1 MRPSLKTLYCRISTC
16 RRIPSPYLP
25 RTPMPDEDP
34 FHAHDRLF
42 RAGLSNPAAAAAFL
56 IDRLPPEVAA
66 RIDWTTLKL
75 EPGSFVD
82 PDLRLAESDL
92 LFSAKADGR
101 EISIYV
107 LFEHQSTRDPY
118 LPMRLLRYMVRIWH
132 RWELTPE
139 NRPPYPQIVSI
150 VLAQNGSVWNVDPTL
165 SSLFS
170 FTGPDDPLRR
180 YLPDFLYELIQLA
193 ALPFDAIRSTPD
205 GILVLRLLKAER
217 SGELLTDPI
226 WDDELLRMV
235 LLDTFHLAV
244 SYMYSRDSVD
254 NDALF
259 HKIKSIGSEP
269 HRTAAMTLAQ
279 KLHQDGRMEGRQDGI
294 QEGFKSGELKGRM
307 EERTHSRRQSVLEAL
322 DLRFGPIPD
331 GLRDSIEAIAD
342 PEKLRALHRA
352 AIVSDSLESF
362 AASL

>member
-1 MRPSLKTLYCRISTC
+1 
-16 RRIPSPYLP
+16 
-25 RTPMPDEDP
+25 MPDEDT

-42 RAGLSNPAAAAAFL
+42 RAGLSNPAAAATFL
-56 IDRLPPEVAA
+56 IDRLPKEVVA
-66 RIDWTTLKL
+66 RIDWSTLKL

-82 PDLRLAESDL
+82 PDLRLSESDL

-101 EISIYV
+101 EIALYL
-107 LFEHQSTRDPY
+107 LFEHQSTRDPR
-118 LPMRLLRYMVRIWH
+118 LPMRLLRYKVGIWH
-132 RWELTPE
+132 RWEQISD

-150 VLAQNGSVWNVDPTL
+150 VLAQNGSVWNVDPSF

-170 FTGPDDPLRR
+170 FTGPDDPMRR

-193 ALPFDAIRSTPD
+193 AIPFDAIRSTPD
-205 GILVLRLLKAER
+205 GILTLRVLKAER

-226 WDDELLRMV
+226 WDEELLAKV
-235 LLDTFHLAV
+235 LIDTFHLIV

-279 KLHQDGRMEGRQDGI
+279 KLRQDGRIEGRIEGREDGRME
-294 QEGFKSGELKGRM
+294 E
-307 EERTHSRRQSVLEAL
+307 RRQSVLEAL
-322 DLRFGPIPD
+322 DLRFGSVPD
-331 GLRDSIEAIAD
+331 GLRDTLYAIAD
-342 PEKLRALHRA
+342 PEKLRALLRA

-362 AASL
+362 VENL

>member
-1 MRPSLKTLYCRISTC
+1 
-16 RRIPSPYLP
+16 
-25 RTPMPDEDP
+25 MPDEDP

-66 RIDWTTLKL
+66 RIDWSTLKL

-82 PDLRLAESDL
+82 PDLRLSESDL
-92 LFSAKADGR
+92 
-101 EISIYV
+101 
-107 LFEHQSTRDPY
+107 LFEHQSTRDPR
-118 LPMRLLRYMVRIWH
+118 LPMRLLRYKVGIWH
-132 RWELTPE
+132 RWEQISD

-170 FTGPDDPLRR
+170 FTGPDDPMRR

-205 GILVLRLLKAER
+205 GILTLRVLKAER

-226 WDDELLRMV
+226 WDEELLAKV
-235 LLDTFHLAV
+235 LIDTFHLIV

-279 KLHQDGRMEGRQDGI
+279 KLRQDGI
-294 QEGFKSGELKGRM
+294 QEGIKTGELKGRM

-342 PEKLRALHRA
+342 PEKLRALLRA
-352 AIVSDSLESF
+352 AIVADSLESF

>member
-1 MRPSLKTLYCRISTC
+1 
-16 RRIPSPYLP
+16 
-25 RTPMPDEDP
+25 MPDEDT

-56 IDRLPPEVAA
+56 IDRLPPEVAE
-66 RIDWTTLKL
+66 RIDWSTLKL

-82 PDLRLAESDL
+82 PDLRLSESDL

-101 EISIYV
+101 DIGIYV
-107 LFEHQSTRDPY
+107 LFEHQSTRDPR
-118 LPMRLLRYMVRIWH
+118 LPMRLLRYKVGIWH
-132 RWELTPE
+132 RWEQIPD

-150 VLAQNGSVWNVDPTL
+150 VLAQNGSVWNVDPSF

-170 FTGPDDPLRR
+170 FTGPDDPMRR

-193 ALPFDAIRSTPD
+193 ALPFDAIRGTPD
-205 GILVLRLLKAER
+205 GILILRILKAER
-217 SGELLTDPI
+217 SGELLSAPI

-244 SYMYSRDSVD
+244 SYMCSRDSVD

-259 HKIKSIGSEP
+259 HRIKSIGSEP

-279 KLHQDGRMEGRQDGI
+279 KLRQDGI
-294 QEGFKSGELKGRM
+294 QEGIKTGELKGREDGRM
-307 EERTHSRRQSVLEAL
+307 EERTHSRRQSVFEAL

-331 GLRDSIEAIAD
+331 GLRDSLNAITD
-342 PEKLRALHRA
+342 PEKLRALLRA

>member
-1 MRPSLKTLYCRISTC
+1 
-16 RRIPSPYLP
+16 
-25 RTPMPDEDP
+25 MPDEDN

-66 RIDWTTLKL
+66 HIDWSTLKL

-101 EISIYV
+101 DIGIYV
-107 LFEHQSTRDPY
+107 LFEHQSTRDPR
-118 LPMRLLRYMVRIWH
+118 LPMRLLRYKVGIWH
-132 RWELTPE
+132 RWEQDPS

-150 VLAQNGSVWNVDPTL
+150 VVAQNGSVWNVDPSF

-170 FTGPDDPLRR
+170 FTGPDDPMRR

-205 GILVLRLLKAER
+205 GTLVLRILKAER
-217 SGELLTDPI
+217 SGELLSDPI
-226 WDDELLRMV
+226 WDDELLRTV

-269 HRTAAMTLAQ
+269 HRTSAMTLAQ
-279 KLHQDGRMEGRQDGI
+279 KLHQDGRMEGRRDGI
-294 QEGFKSGELKGRM
+294 EEGFANGELKG
-307 EERTHSRRQSVLEAL
+307 TLAASRQSVLEAL

-331 GLRDSIEAIAD
+331 GLRDSLNAIAD
-342 PEKLRALHRA
+342 PEKLRALLRV

>member
-1 MRPSLKTLYCRISTC
+1 
-16 RRIPSPYLP
+16 
-25 RTPMPDEDP
+25 MPDEDT

-66 RIDWTTLKL
+66 RIDWSTLKL

-82 PDLRLAESDL
+82 PDLRLSESDL

-101 EISIYV
+101 DIGIYV
-107 LFEHQSTRDPY
+107 LFEHQSTRDPC

-132 RWELTPE
+132 RWEQNPA
-139 NRPPYPQIVSI
+139 NRPPYPQIISCV
-150 VLAQNGSVWNVDPTL
+150 VAQNGSVWNVDPTL

-170 FTGPDDPLRR
+170 FTGPDDPMRR
-180 YLPDFLYELIQLA
+180 YLPDFRYELIQLA
-193 ALPFDAIRSTPD
+193 AIPFDAIRSTPD
-205 GILVLRLLKAER
+205 GILTLRVLKAER
-217 SGELLTDPI
+217 SGELLSDPI
-226 WDDELLRMV
+226 WDDELLAMV
-235 LLDTFHLAV
+235 LIDTFHLIV
-244 SYMYSRDSVD
+244 SYLYSRDSVD

-259 HKIKSIGSEP
+259 HKITSIGSEP

-279 KLHQDGRMEGRQDGI
+279 KLRQEGI
-294 QEGFKSGELKGRM
+294 QTGELKGREDGRIEGREDGRM
-307 EERTHSRRQSVLEAL
+307 EERRQSVLEAL

-331 GLRDSIEAIAD
+331 GLRDSLNAIAD

-352 AIVSDSLESF
+352 AIISDSIEAF
-362 AASL
+362 TASL

>member
-1 MRPSLKTLYCRISTC
+1 
-16 RRIPSPYLP
+16 
-25 RTPMPDEDP
+25 
-34 FHAHDRLF
+34 
-42 RAGLSNPAAAAAFL
+42 
-56 IDRLPPEVAA
+56 
-66 RIDWTTLKL
+66 
-75 EPGSFVD
+75 
-82 PDLRLAESDL
+82 
-92 LFSAKADGR
+92 
-101 EISIYV
+101 
-107 LFEHQSTRDPY
+107 
-118 LPMRLLRYMVRIWH
+118 MRLLRYKVGIWH
-132 RWELTPE
+132 RWEQISD

-170 FTGPDDPLRR
+170 FTGPDDPMRR

-193 ALPFDAIRSTPD
+193 AIPFNAIRSTPD
-205 GILVLRLLKAER
+205 GILTLRVLKAER
-217 SGELLTDPI
+217 SGELLSDPI
-226 WDDELLRMV
+226 WDEELLAMV
-235 LLDTFHLAV
+235 LIDTFHLIV

-279 KLHQDGRMEGRQDGI
+279 KLRQEGHQDGI
-294 QEGFKSGELKGRM
+294 QEGIKTGELKGREEGRM
-307 EERTHSRRQSVLEAL
+307 EERTHSGRQSVLEAL

-331 GLRDSIEAIAD
+331 GLRDSLNDITD

>member
-1 MRPSLKTLYCRISTC
+1 
-16 RRIPSPYLP
+16 
-25 RTPMPDEDP
+25 MPDEDT

-66 RIDWTTLKL
+66 RIDWSTLKL

-82 PDLRLAESDL
+82 PDLRLSESDL

-101 EISIYV
+101 EIGIYV

-118 LPMRLLRYMVRIWH
+118 LPMRLLRYMVRVWH
-132 RWELTPE
+132 RWEQNPD
-139 NRPPYPQIVSI
+139 NRPPYPQIVST

-170 FTGPDDPLRR
+170 FTGPDDPMRR

-205 GILVLRLLKAER
+205 GILTLRVLKAER
-217 SGELLTDPI
+217 SGELLTDPV
-226 WDDELLRMV
+226 WDEELLAKV
-235 LLDTFHLAV
+235 LIDTFHLIV
-244 SYMYSRDSVD
+244 SYMYNRDSVD

-279 KLHQDGRMEGRQDGI
+279 KLRQDGI
-294 QEGFKSGELKGRM
+294 QEGIKTGELKGREDGRM
-307 EERTHSRRQSVLEAL
+307 EGLHAGTLAASRRSVLEAL
-322 DLRFGPIPD
+322 DLRFGAIPD
-331 GLRDSIEAIAD
+331 GLRDSLIAIAD
-342 PEKLRALHRA
+342 PEKLRVLLRA

-362 AASL
+362 VESL

>member
-1 MRPSLKTLYCRISTC
+1 MA
-16 RRIPSPYLP
+16 
-25 RTPMPDEDP
+25 DEDT

-66 RIDWTTLKL
+66 RIDWNTLKL

-101 EISIYV
+101 DIGIYV
-107 LFEHQSTRDPY
+107 LFEHQSTRDPR
-118 LPMRLLRYMVRIWH
+118 LPMRLLRYKVGIWH
-132 RWELTPE
+132 RQEQNAD
-139 NRPPYPQIVSI
+139 NRPPYPQIISI
-150 VLAQNGSVWNVDPTL
+150 VVAQNGSVWNVDPTF
-165 SSLFS
+165 SSLFR
-170 FTGPDDPLRR
+170 FTGPDDPMRR
-180 YLPDFLYELIQLA
+180 YLPDFRYELIQLA
-193 ALPFDAIRSTPD
+193 ALPFEAIRSTPD
-205 GILVLRLLKAER
+205 GIFVLRILKAER
-217 SGELLTDPI
+217 SGELLTAPI

-254 NDALF
+254 SDALS
-259 HKIKSIGSEP
+259 HKFNSIGSEP
-269 HRTAAMTLAQ
+269 HRNAAMTLAQ
-279 KLHQDGRMEGRQDGI
+279 KLHQE
-294 QEGFKSGELKGRM
+294 GRM

>member
-1 MRPSLKTLYCRISTC
+1 
-16 RRIPSPYLP
+16 
-25 RTPMPDEDP
+25 MPDEDT

-66 RIDWTTLKL
+66 RIDWSTLKL

-82 PDLRLAESDL
+82 PDLRLSESDL

-101 EISIYV
+101 EIGIYV

-118 LPMRLLRYMVRIWH
+118 LPMRLLRYMVRVWH
-132 RWELTPE
+132 RWEQIPD

-150 VLAQNGSVWNVDPTL
+150 VLAQNGSVWTVDPTL

-170 FTGPDDPLRR
+170 FTGPDDPMRR

-205 GILVLRLLKAER
+205 GILTLRVLKAER
-217 SGELLTDPI
+217 SGELLTDPV
-226 WDDELLRMV
+226 WDEELLAKV
-235 LLDTFHLAV
+235 LIDTFHLIV
-244 SYMYSRDSVD
+244 SYMYNRDSVD

-279 KLHQDGRMEGRQDGI
+279 KLRQDGI
-294 QEGFKSGELKGRM
+294 QEGIKTGELKGREDGRM
-307 EERTHSRRQSVLEAL
+307 EGLHAGTLAASRRSVLEAL
-322 DLRFGPIPD
+322 DLRFGAIPD
-331 GLRDSIEAIAD
+331 GLRDSLIAIAD
-342 PEKLRALHRA
+342 PEKLRVLLRA

-362 AASL
+362 VESL

>member
-1 MRPSLKTLYCRISTC
+1 
-16 RRIPSPYLP
+16 
-25 RTPMPDEDP
+25 MPDEDP

-66 RIDWTTLKL
+66 RIDWATLKL

-82 PDLRLAESDL
+82 PDLRLSESDL

-101 EISIYV
+101 NIAIYV

-132 RWELTPE
+132 RWEQNPD
-139 NRPPYPQIVSI
+139 NRPPYPQIVST

-170 FTGPDDPLRR
+170 FTGPDDPMRR

-205 GILVLRLLKAER
+205 GILTLRVLKAER

-226 WDDELLRMV
+226 WDEELLAKV
-235 LLDTFHLAV
+235 LIDTFHLIV

-279 KLHQDGRMEGRQDGI
+279 KLRQDGI
-294 QEGFKSGELKGRM
+294 QEGIKTGELKGREDGRM
-307 EERTHSRRQSVLEAL
+307 EERTDSRRQSVLEAL
-322 DLRFGPIPD
+322 ALRFGPIPNA
-331 GLRDSIEAIAD
+331 LRDSLNAIAD
-342 PEKLRALHRA
+342 PDKLRALHRA
-352 AIVSDSLESF
+352 AIVSDSLEAF
-362 AASL
+362 ASSL

>member
-1 MRPSLKTLYCRISTC
+1 
-16 RRIPSPYLP
+16 
-25 RTPMPDEDP
+25 MPDEDT

-66 RIDWTTLKL
+66 RIDWSTLKL

-82 PDLRLAESDL
+82 PDLRLSESDL

-101 EISIYV
+101 DIGIYV

-132 RWELTPE
+132 RWEQNPD
-139 NRPPYPQIVSI
+139 NRPPYPQIVST
-150 VLAQNGSVWNVDPTL
+150 VLAQNGSVWDVDPTL

-170 FTGPDDPLRR
+170 FTGPDDPMRR

-193 ALPFDAIRSTPD
+193 ALPFDAIRGTPD
-205 GILVLRLLKAER
+205 GILTLRVLKAER

-226 WDDELLRMV
+226 WDEEILAKV
-235 LLDTFHLAV
+235 LIDTFHLIV
-244 SYMYSRDSVD
+244 SYMYNRDSVD

-279 KLHQDGRMEGRQDGI
+279 KLRQDGI
-294 QEGFKSGELKGRM
+294 QEGFATGKQEGREDGRM

-331 GLRDSIEAIAD
+331 GLRDSIEAISD
-342 PEKLRALHRA
+342 PEKLRALLRA
-352 AIVSDSLESF
+352 AIVSDSLEAF
-362 AASL
+362 VTSL

>member
-1 MRPSLKTLYCRISTC
+1 
-16 RRIPSPYLP
+16 
-25 RTPMPDEDP
+25 
-34 FHAHDRLF
+34 
-42 RAGLSNPAAAAAFL
+42 
-56 IDRLPPEVAA
+56 
-66 RIDWTTLKL
+66 
-75 EPGSFVD
+75 
-82 PDLRLAESDL
+82 
-92 LFSAKADGR
+92 
-101 EISIYV
+101 
-107 LFEHQSTRDPY
+107 
-118 LPMRLLRYMVRIWH
+118 MRLLRYKVGIWH
-132 RWELTPE
+132 RWEQIPD

-150 VLAQNGSVWNVDPTL
+150 VVAQNGTVWNIDPSF

-170 FTGPDDPLRR
+170 FIGPDDPMRR

-205 GILVLRLLKAER
+205 GILALRVLKAER
-217 SGELLTDPI
+217 SGELLSDPI
-226 WDDELLRMV
+226 WDEELLRMV
-235 LLDTFHLAV
+235 LLDTFHLIV

-279 KLHQDGRMEGRQDGI
+279 KLRQDGI
-294 QEGFKSGELKGRM
+294 QEGFATGKQEGREDGRM

-322 DLRFGPIPD
+322 DLRFGTIPD

-352 AIVSDSLESF
+352 AIISDSLESF

>member
-1 MRPSLKTLYCRISTC
+1 
-16 RRIPSPYLP
+16 
-25 RTPMPDEDP
+25 MPDEDT

-56 IDRLPPEVAA
+56 IDRLPPEIAA
-66 RIDWTTLKL
+66 RIDWSTLKL

-82 PDLRLAESDL
+82 PDLRLSESDL

-101 EISIYV
+101 DIGIYV
-107 LFEHQSTRDPY
+107 LFEHQSTRDPR
-118 LPMRLLRYMVRIWH
+118 LPMRLLRYKVGIWH
-132 RWELTPE
+132 RWEQIPD
-139 NRPPYPQIVSI
+139 NRPPYPQIVST
-150 VLAQNGSVWNVDPTL
+150 VLAQNGTVWNIDPSF

-170 FTGPDDPLRR
+170 FIGPDDPMRR

-205 GILVLRLLKAER
+205 GILALRVLKAER
-217 SGELLTDPI
+217 SGELLSDPI
-226 WDDELLRMV
+226 WDEELLRMV
-235 LLDTFHLAV
+235 LLDTFHLIV

-254 NDALF
+254 NDGLF
-259 HKIKSIGSEP
+259 RKIKSIGSEP
-269 HRTAAMTLAQ
+269 HRSAAMTLAQ
-279 KLHQDGRMEGRQDGI
+279 KLRQEGRQDGI
-294 QEGFKSGELKGRM
+294 QEGFATGKQEGREDGRM

>member
-1 MRPSLKTLYCRISTC
+1 
-16 RRIPSPYLP
+16 
-25 RTPMPDEDP
+25 
-34 FHAHDRLF
+34 
-42 RAGLSNPAAAAAFL
+42 
-56 IDRLPPEVAA
+56 
-66 RIDWTTLKL
+66 
-75 EPGSFVD
+75 
-82 PDLRLAESDL
+82 
-92 LFSAKADGR
+92 
-101 EISIYV
+101 
-107 LFEHQSTRDPY
+107 
-118 LPMRLLRYMVRIWH
+118 MRLLRYMVRIWH

-193 ALPFDAIRSTPD
+193 ALHFDAIRSTPD
-205 GILVLRLLKAER
+205 GILVLRILKAER
-217 SGELLTDPI
+217 SGELLSDPI

-279 KLHQDGRMEGRQDGI
+279 KLHQDGRMEGI
-294 QEGFKSGELKGRM
+294 KTGELKGR
-307 EERTHSRRQSVLEAL
+307 EDGRHEGTLAASRQSVLEAL

-352 AIVSDSLESF
+352 AIISDSLESF

>member
-1 MRPSLKTLYCRISTC
+1 
-16 RRIPSPYLP
+16 
-25 RTPMPDEDP
+25 MPDEDP

-66 RIDWTTLKL
+66 RIDWATLKL

-82 PDLRLAESDL
+82 PDLRLSESDL

-101 EISIYV
+101 NIAIYV

-132 RWELTPE
+132 RWEQNPD
-139 NRPPYPQIVSI
+139 NRPPYPQIVST

-170 FTGPDDPLRR
+170 FTGPDDPMRR

-205 GILVLRLLKAER
+205 GILTLRVLKAER

-226 WDDELLRMV
+226 WDEELLAKV
-235 LLDTFHLAV
+235 LIDTFHLIV

-279 KLHQDGRMEGRQDGI
+279 KLRQDGI
-294 QEGFKSGELKGRM
+294 QEGIKTGELKGREDGRM
-307 EERTHSRRQSVLEAL
+307 EERTDSRRQSVLEAL
-322 DLRFGPIPD
+322 ALRFGPIPNA
-331 GLRDSIEAIAD
+331 LRDSLNAIAD

-352 AIVSDSLESF
+352 AIVSDSLEAF
-362 AASL
+362 ASSL

>member
-1 MRPSLKTLYCRISTC
+1 
-16 RRIPSPYLP
+16 
-25 RTPMPDEDP
+25 MPDEDT

-66 RIDWTTLKL
+66 RIDWSTLKL

-82 PDLRLAESDL
+82 PDLRLSESDL

-101 EISIYV
+101 DIGIYV
-107 LFEHQSTRDPY
+107 LFEHQSTRDPC

-132 RWELTPE
+132 RWEQNPA
-139 NRPPYPQIVSI
+139 NRPPYPQIISCV
-150 VLAQNGSVWNVDPTL
+150 VAQNGSVWNVDPTL

-170 FTGPDDPLRR
+170 FTGPDDPMRR

-193 ALPFDAIRSTPD
+193 ALPFDAIRGTPD
-205 GILVLRLLKAER
+205 GILILRILKAER
-217 SGELLTDPI
+217 SGELLSAPI

-244 SYMYSRDSVD
+244 SYMCSRDSVD

-259 HKIKSIGSEP
+259 HRIKSIGSEP

-279 KLHQDGRMEGRQDGI
+279 KLRQDGI
-294 QEGFKSGELKGRM
+294 QEGIKTGELKGREDGRM

-331 GLRDSIEAIAD
+331 GLRDSLNAITD
-342 PEKLRALHRA
+342 PEKLRALLRA